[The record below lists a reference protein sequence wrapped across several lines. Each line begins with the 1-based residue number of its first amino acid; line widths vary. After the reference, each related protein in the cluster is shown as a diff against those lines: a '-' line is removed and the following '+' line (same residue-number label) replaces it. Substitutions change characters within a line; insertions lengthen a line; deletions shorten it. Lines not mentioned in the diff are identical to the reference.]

1 MLEGKVALVTGS
13 SKGIGSTI
21 IKELAGSKCNVV
33 INYNTDQKSAEDLKK
48 HVINTYN
55 VECFIVKCDI
65 SSELEIKEMVNK
77 IIDKFGK
84 VDILVN
90 NAGIAIDTLF
100 FDKTKEN
107 FMKILETNLVGTFLV
122 SKYIGD
128 IMYKNKFGKIVN
140 ISSTNGINKYYPMC
154 LDYDASKSG
163 INSLTHNISLQ
174 FAPYINV
181 NAVAPGFIGTNN
193 ELKNMDKEF
202 IELEEQKIF
211 LKRYGKEEEI
221 AKVVKFLVSDD
232 ASYINNQIIVVDGGT
247 Y

>member
-48 HVINTYN
+48 YVINTYN